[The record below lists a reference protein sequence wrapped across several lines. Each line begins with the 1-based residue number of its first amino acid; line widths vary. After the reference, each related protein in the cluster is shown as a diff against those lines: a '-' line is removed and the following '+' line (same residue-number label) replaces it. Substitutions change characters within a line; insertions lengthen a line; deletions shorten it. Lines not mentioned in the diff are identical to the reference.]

1 MNRKCRFFI
10 PSVLLLL
17 GIIACQGTKIICK
30 NSADL
35 ANPADGGM
43 VSMQWDSNTEPKL
56 EGYRVYYGTSPGKY
70 KSCVDVGKATESTP
84 GVVKY
89 TLTGLNKGKR
99 YYIAVIAYDTLHKT
113 SDFSNEVSAEA
124 K

>member
-1 MNRKCRFFI
+1 MERKCGFFI
-10 PSVLLLL
+10 LSVLLFL
-17 GIIACQGTKIICK
+17 GIISCQGTKIICK
-30 NSADL
+30 SSSDL

-43 VSMQWDSNTEPKL
+43 LTMQWNSNTELKL

-89 TLTGLNKGKR
+89 TLTGLDKGKR
-99 YYIAVIAYDTLHKT
+99 YYLAVIAYDTFHKT
-113 SDFSNEVSAEA
+113 SEFSKEVSAEA

>member
-1 MNRKCRFFI
+1 MNQKCGFFI
-10 PSVLLLL
+10 LSVLLLL
-17 GIIACQGTKIICK
+17 GIISCQGTKIICK
-30 NSADL
+30 SSADL

-43 VSMQWDSNTEPKL
+43 LTMQWNSNTELKL

-70 KSCVDVGKATESTP
+70 NSCVDVGKATESTP

-89 TLTGLNKGKR
+89 TLKGLNKGKK
-99 YYIAVIAYDTLHKT
+99 YYLAVIAYDTFHKT
-113 SDFSNEVSAEA
+113 SEFSKEVSAEA

>member
-1 MNRKCRFFI
+1 MERKCGFFI
-10 PSVLLLL
+10 LSVLLFL
-17 GIIACQGTKIICK
+17 GIISCQGTKIICK
-30 NSADL
+30 SSADP

-43 VSMQWDSNTEPKL
+43 LTMQWNSNTELKL

-89 TLTGLNKGKR
+89 TLTGLDKGKR
-99 YYIAVIAYDTLHKT
+99 YYLAVIAYDTFHKT
-113 SDFSNEVSAEA
+113 SEFSKEVSAEA

>member
-1 MNRKCRFFI
+1 MNRKYRFFI
-10 PSVLLLL
+10 LSVLLLL

-30 NSADL
+30 SSADL
-35 ANPADGGM
+35 ANPANRGT
-43 VSMQWDSNTEPKL
+43 VSLQWNSNTEPKL

-84 GVVKY
+84 GIVRY
-89 TLTGLNKGKR
+89 TLTSLDKGKR
-99 YYIAVIAYDTLHKT
+99 YYIAIIAYDSLHT
-113 SDFSNEVSAEA
+113 SSGFSKEVSAEA

>member
-1 MNRKCRFFI
+1 MNRKCGFFI
-10 PSVLLLL
+10 LSVLLLF
-17 GIIACQGTKIICK
+17 GIISCQGTKIICK
-30 NSADL
+30 SSADL
-35 ANPADGGM
+35 ANPSDGGM
-43 VSMQWDSNTEPKL
+43 VTMQWNSNTELKL

-99 YYIAVIAYDTLHKT
+99 YYIAVIAYDTLHNT
-113 SDFSNEVSAEA
+113 SGFSKEISAEA

>member
-1 MNRKCRFFI
+1 MNRKCGFFI
-10 PSVLLLL
+10 LSVLLLF
-17 GIIACQGTKIICK
+17 GIISCQGTKIICK
-30 NSADL
+30 SSADL
-35 ANPADGGM
+35 ANPSDGGM
-43 VSMQWDSNTEPKL
+43 VTMQWNSNTELKL

-70 KSCVDVGKATESTP
+70 KSCVDVGKATESTL

-99 YYIAVIAYDTLHKT
+99 YYIAVIAYDTLHNT
-113 SDFSNEVSAEA
+113 SGFSKEISAEA